1 MTICTDSPKASAK
14 SQRTTDSK
22 KSLLQRRQLS
32 LQARKN
38 KRARDIVVVKP
49 ATDTQLDEDIQRLQV
64 HYVIRICLLAFVIV
78 LIKLYL
84 LVCYLILT
92 EPCYSTFYN
101 HV

>member
-1 MTICTDSPKASAK
+1 MKCNAVFNLFLQQFMIICTDSPKASGK

-49 ATDTQLDEDIQRLQV
+49 ATDTQLDEDIRRLQV
-64 HYVIRICLLAFVIV
+64 DNLMHEKKIGF
-78 LIKLYL
+78 
-84 LVCYLILT
+84 
-92 EPCYSTFYN
+92 
-101 HV
+101 